1 MFAQRSAQRRPIGPL
16 PQLTAPRHRSRARAR
31 GLSATAF
38 VAATT
43 RPQMWLTPHPANRTV
58 SFDCHLG
65 STMTASFVA
74 RFRSLPVVTSFHRE
88 NRLAQQIAPVAPT
101 VGPGGT
107 VVRAGGATARF
118 GATVVSV
125 ALARL
130 VVKRSIR
137 EGGVNQEHVRRLMRL
152 GGRGPPIL
160 VHETTG
166 VVIDGVHRVAAA
178 RMLGLLRV
186 DASLFSGGPDAAL
199 IEFVRRNVQHGLPLT
214 LRERKF
220 AAGRVLSVH
229 PDWSD
234 RRIAGICALSPK
246 TVGRLRIA
254 PGGCASGTAARP
266 DAAVRIGRDNRLR
279 PVDSVSA
286 RDRVAKAIQ
295 EHPEASLRS
304 VAALVGVSPETVR
317 SVRLSLAQP
326 EPPAGTIAKPAAP
339 VLDVVNGDEP
349 IVEIIPRGS
358 QPVRGLAAVPDNASA
373 QAEFAAW
380 FDRTR
385 VEADECSRWATR
397 LRAAYCADVAAE
409 ARRRAEAWLEF
420 ASLLNTRADTSA

>member
-1 MFAQRSAQRRPIGPL
+1 MR
-16 PQLTAPRHRSRARAR
+16 
-31 GLSATAF
+31 
-38 VAATT
+38 
-43 RPQMWLTPHPANRTV
+43 
-58 SFDCHLG
+58 
-65 STMTASFVA
+65 
-74 RFRSLPVVTSFHRE
+74 
-88 NRLAQQIAPVAPT
+88 
-101 VGPGGT
+101 PGGT
-107 VVRAGGATARF
+107 TARPD
-118 GATVVSV
+118 ATVVSV

-137 EGGVNQEHVRRLMRL
+137 EAGVNQEHVRRLMRL
-152 GGRGPPIL
+152 GGRWPPIL

-178 RMLGLLRV
+178 RLLGMLRI

-220 AAGRVLSVH
+220 AAARVLGVH

-246 TVGRLRIA
+246 TVGRQRVA
-254 PGGCASGTAARP
+254 PGGCGSDTAAQP

-279 PVDSVSA
+279 PVDTVLA
-286 RDRVAKAIQ
+286 RERVAKAIR
-295 EHPEASLRS
+295 ENPDASLRS

-326 EPPAGTIAKPAAP
+326 RAEQAAAEPPAKPAGP
-339 VLDVVNGDEP
+339 VLDVVSGDEP
-349 IVEIIPRGS
+349 VADVIFQGAP
-358 QPVRGLAAVPDNASA
+358 PVRGLAAVPDNASA
-373 QAEFAAW
+373 QAEFVAW

-385 VEADECSRWATR
+385 VDADECSRWAARVRVTR
-397 LRAAYCADVAAE
+397 CADVAAE
-409 ARRRAEAWLEF
+409 ARRRGEAWLEF